1 MKLYIVG
8 AGPGAPDLITVRG
21 AELLAAA
28 DAIFYTDSL
37 VSEELIE
44 RYRKPEADVFHTA
57 GMHLEEM
64 VAAMVEQAKQ
74 GRLVVRVHT
83 GDPSIYG
90 ATLEQIAL
98 LKEEG
103 VEVEIVPGVSSAF
116 AAAAAVQAELTV
128 PELTQTVIFTRAE
141 GRTPVPPRERLE
153 ELAKHHCTLVLFLSA
168 TLAKKVSAALLDA
181 GWSGDT
187 PAVIVYK
194 ATWPDER
201 IICTTVAAM
210 AEEMRR
216 HRVTKHAIML
226 IGWALDPSVHERGY
240 RSRLYDR
247 TFTHGYRKGE
257 GQREQD

>member
-21 AELLAAA
+21 AELLARA

-44 RYRKPEADVFHTA
+44 RYRKPEAAVFRTA
-57 GMHLEEM
+57 GMHLEQM
-64 VAAMVEQAKQ
+64 IAAMVEQVKQ

-90 ATLEQIAL
+90 ATLEQITL
-98 LKEEG
+98 LKREG
-103 VEVEIVPGVSSAF
+103 IEVEIVPGVSSAF
-116 AAAAAVQAELTV
+116 AAAAALQAELTV

-141 GRTPVPPRERLE
+141 GRTPVPPRERLQ

-168 TLAKKVSAALLDA
+168 ALVKKVTAALLDA

-187 PAVIVYK
+187 PAVAVYK
-194 ATWPDER
+194 ATWPDEIVVR
-201 IICTTVAAM
+201 STVATLADD
-210 AEEMRR
+210 MRR
-216 HRVTKHAIML
+216 HGVTKHAVI
-226 IGWALDPSVHERGY
+226 IAGRALDPHIHECGC
-240 RSRLYDR
+240 RSKLYDR

-257 GQREQD
+257 W

>member
-1 MKLYIVG
+1 M
-8 AGPGAPDLITVRG
+8 
-21 AELLAAA
+21 
-28 DAIFYTDSL
+28 
-37 VSEELIE
+37 IE
-44 RYRKPEADVFHTA
+44 RYRKPDADVFHTA

-64 VAAMVEQAKQ
+64 VTAMAEQVKQ

-103 VEVEIVPGVSSAF
+103 IEVEIVPGVSSAF

-141 GRTPVPPRERLE
+141 GRTPMPPREKLR
-153 ELAKHHCTLVLFLSA
+153 ELAQHHCTLVVFLSA
-168 TLAKKVSAALLDA
+168 TLAKKVSAALLEA

-187 PAVIVYK
+187 PVAIVYK
-194 ATWPDER
+194 ATWPDEVVIR
-201 IICTTVAAM
+201 STVATM
-210 AEEMRR
+210 ADDMRR
-216 HRVTKHAIML
+216 HGVTKHAIML
-226 IGWALDPSVHERGY
+226 AGWAFDPHIHERGY
-240 RSRLYDR
+240 RSKLYDR

-257 GQREQD
+257 K

>member
-1 MKLYIVG
+1 VKLYIIG

-44 RYRKPEADVFHTA
+44 RYRKPEAEVFHTA
-57 GMHLEEM
+57 GMHLEQM
-64 VAAMVEQAKQ
+64 VAMMADKVRQ

-90 ATLEQIAL
+90 AMLEQIAL
-98 LKEEG
+98 LKGEG
-103 VEVEIVPGVSSAF
+103 IEVEIVPGVSSAF
-116 AAAAAVQAELTV
+116 AAAASVQAELTV

-141 GRTPVPPRERLE
+141 GRTPVPPREKLQ
-153 ELAKHHCTLVLFLSA
+153 ELAQHHCTLVLFLSA

-181 GWSGDT
+181 DWSGDT
-187 PAVIVYK
+187 PVAVVYK
-194 ATWPDER
+194 ATWPDEVVIR
-201 IICTTVAAM
+201 STVATL
-210 AEEMRR
+210 AEDMRR
-216 HRVTKHAIML
+216 YGVTKHAIIL
-226 IGWALDPSVHERGY
+226 AGWALDPHIHGQGY
-240 RSRLYDR
+240 RSKLYDR

-257 GQREQD
+257 A

>member
-37 VSEELIE
+37 VSAELIE
-44 RYRKPEADVFHTA
+44 RYRKPGADVFHTA

-64 VAAMVEQAKQ
+64 AAAMAKQVKQ

-103 VEVEIVPGVSSAF
+103 IEVEIVPGVSSAF

-141 GRTPVPPRERLE
+141 GRTPMPPREKLR
-153 ELAKHHCTLVLFLSA
+153 ELARHHCTLVLFLSA
-168 TLAKKVSAALLDA
+168 TLAKKVSAALLEA

-187 PAVIVYK
+187 PVAIVYK
-194 ATWPDER
+194 ATWPDEIVIR
-201 IICTTVAAM
+201 STVATM
-210 AEEMRR
+210 ADDMRR
-216 HRVTKHAIML
+216 HGVTKHAIML
-226 IGWALDPSVHERGY
+226 AGWALDPHIHERGY
-240 RSRLYDR
+240 RSKLYDPA
-247 TFTHGYRKGE
+247 FTHGYRKGE
-257 GQREQD
+257 A

>member
-37 VSEELIE
+37 VSAELIE
-44 RYRKPEADVFHTA
+44 RYRKPGADVFHTA

-64 VAAMVEQAKQ
+64 VAAMAEQVKQ

-98 LKEEG
+98 LKEDG
-103 VEVEIVPGVSSAF
+103 IEVEIVPGVSSAF

-141 GRTPVPPRERLE
+141 GRTPMPPREKLQ
-153 ELAKHHCTLVLFLSA
+153 ELAKHHCTIALFLSA
-168 TLAKKVSAALLDA
+168 TLAKKVSSALLEA
-181 GWSGDT
+181 GWSPET
-187 PAVIVYK
+187 PVAVVYK
-194 ATWPDER
+194 ATWPDEVVIR
-201 IICTTVAAM
+201 STVAAL
-210 AEEMRR
+210 ADDMRR
-216 HRVTKHAIML
+216 HGVTKHAIIL
-226 IGWALDPSVHERGY
+226 AGWALDPHIHERGY
-240 RSRLYDR
+240 RSKLYDR

-257 GQREQD
+257 A

>member
-1 MKLYIVG
+1 MKVYIVG

-21 AELLAAA
+21 AELLASA

-44 RYRKPEADVFHTA
+44 RYRKPEAAVFHTA
-57 GMHLEEM
+57 GMHLEQL
-64 VAAMVEQAKQ
+64 VAAMIEQVKQ

-98 LKEEG
+98 LKQEG
-103 VEVEIVPGVSSAF
+103 VEIEIVPGVSSAF

-141 GRTPVPPRERLE
+141 GRTPVPPHERLQ

-168 TLAKKVSAALLDA
+168 TLAKKVTAALLDA
-181 GWSGDT
+181 GWSSDT
-187 PAVIVYK
+187 PAVAVYK
-194 ATWPDER
+194 ATWPDE
-201 IICTTVAAM
+201 IIIRSTVATLADD
-210 AEEMRR
+210 MRR
-216 HRVTKHAIML
+216 HGVTKHAI
-226 IGWALDPSVHERGY
+226 IFAGWALDPHIHERGY
-240 RSRLYDR
+240 RSKLYDR

-257 GQREQD
+257 K